1 MDPKVC
7 GKLLTTHRRGLG
19 DDGEVLRG
27 RFPLRR
33 ALAKAPRWD
42 LADTEG
48 YDGGNSFSW
57 SPLMFS
63 GYVGI
68 YRRMK

>member
-7 GKLLTTHRRGLG
+7 GKLLTTHWKGLG
-19 DDGEVLRG
+19 DDVEALCG
-27 RFPLRR
+27 RFSLRR
-33 ALAKAPRWD
+33 SGGEGSKMD

-48 YDGGNSFSW
+48 YGGGNSFSW

-63 GYVGI
+63 RYVGI
-68 YRRMK
+68 YRRKK

>member
-1 MDPKVC
+1 MIERIVS
-7 GKLLTTHRRGLG
+7 RGV
-19 DDGEVLRG
+19 DA
-27 RFPLRR
+27 P
-33 ALAKAPRWD
+33 AKAPRWD

-48 YDGGNSFSW
+48 YNGENSFSW

-68 YRRMK
+68 YRRKK